1 METHFIYPGP
11 PSDFIFPPDVFA
23 FSPLFFTVQTRDTM
37 DNIYVITLLQDV
49 THITHLNNITMNT
62 LINTWTKA
70 TLTDR
75 LGLVIFATIMI
86 LLANVVVAWADNG
99 FATYF

>member
-1 METHFIYPGP
+1 
-11 PSDFIFPPDVFA
+11 
-23 FSPLFFTVQTRDTM
+23 M

-49 THITHLNNITMNT
+49 THITHLNNNTMNN
-62 LINTWTKA
+62 LLNTWTKA
-70 TLTDR
+70 NLTDR